1 MVQRFRD
8 RIKWLQGRPAESD
21 PLVKVAGVP
30 SKQEAD
36 TCLGALLSQG
46 IRAQVRQD
54 PETGGFELWASAS
67 QEPPARLLLGLTGH
81 SVIRLPRQRPEAK
94 GKKG

>member
-8 RIKWLQGRPAESD
+8 RIKWLQGRAESD

-36 TCLGALLSQG
+36 TCLGTLLSQG
-46 IRAQVRQD
+46 MRAQVRQD
-54 PETGGFELWASAS
+54 PETGGFELWAAAS
-67 QEPPARLLLGLTGH
+67 QETQARLLLGLSGH
-81 SVIRLPRQRPEAK
+81 SVIHLPRQRPAAK
-94 GKKG
+94 GKR